1 MHIVLRLCQ
10 HYLETTLF
18 NNPAAM
24 KTPTFPKIYNVYFL
38 AMIATVG
45 GMLYVVLYIVQ
56 TAYRSNFRLQLRLRY
71 Q

>member
-1 MHIVLRLCQ
+1 
-10 HYLETTLF
+10 
-18 NNPAAM
+18 M
-24 KTPTFPKIYNVYFL
+24 KTPAFPKIYNVYFL

>member
-1 MHIVLRLCQ
+1 
-10 HYLETTLF
+10 
-18 NNPAAM
+18 M

-45 GMLYVVLYIVQ
+45 GMLYVSLCLLQ
-56 TAYRSNFRLQLRLRY
+56 NACRANFHLQLRIRY